1 MEWFPA
7 EGGLE
12 GRRSPGWQALEGTP
26 KLWPLPESWN
36 SRVGMMLGF
45 AVLITLCR
53 GTGNIHRPLGLL
65 LQNLH
70 LQGKASLK
78 PL

>member
-1 MEWFPA
+1 
-7 EGGLE
+7 
-12 GRRSPGWQALEGTP
+12 
-26 KLWPLPESWN
+26 
-36 SRVGMMLGF
+36 MMLRF

-53 GTGNIHRPLGLL
+53 GTRNIHRPLGLL